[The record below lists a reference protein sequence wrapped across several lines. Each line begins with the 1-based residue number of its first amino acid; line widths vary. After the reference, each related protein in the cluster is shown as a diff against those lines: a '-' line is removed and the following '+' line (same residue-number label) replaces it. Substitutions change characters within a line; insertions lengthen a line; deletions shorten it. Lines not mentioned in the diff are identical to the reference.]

1 MLTPHE
7 KWNKMVRLT
16 LLLRV
21 GFLFFSFPVLGSFF
35 SFFFWRSF
43 SLNPV
48 FFVFFKVPFS
58 FAGPKK
64 KKRRKGE
71 KEPFSAF
78 LGLAPVYENKRKEK
92 ETRGKKMETELTS
105 LLIIDPQNDFHP
117 GGSLAIPTA
126 DADAERTARFIRAH
140 ARRIDRIVV
149 TLDSHQR
156 VHIAHGIFW
165 VNDTGDR
172 PPPFTLITR
181 DDVARGKWRAA
192 DASKQRAAEAYTR
205 KLEEKGKFTLCIW
218 PEHCIIGS
226 PGHNVRTSI
235 LAAIN
240 EWAESRMKEVMFVWK
255 GTNGL
260 TEMYSALRAEVP
272 VESLEAV
279 EAVEAVEAERSEAE
293 VTAEPEPSEALQ
305 AEVPVDSKVLLNAL
319 RESSR
324 LFVCGQALS
333 HCVNFTVRDLV
344 ANMGSRPLDSIAILR
359 DCTSAVPGFEEEG
372 ITFLEDMKAKGLRV
386 VTACDAW
393 DTR

>member
-1 MLTPHE
+1 M
-7 KWNKMVRLT
+7 
-16 LLLRV
+16 
-21 GFLFFSFPVLGSFF
+21 
-35 SFFFWRSF
+35 
-43 SLNPV
+43 
-48 FFVFFKVPFS
+48 
-58 FAGPKK
+58 GP
-64 KKRRKGE
+64 
-71 KEPFSAF
+71 
-78 LGLAPVYENKRKEK
+78 
-92 ETRGKKMETELTS
+92 TT

-126 DADAERTARFIRAH
+126 DADAERTARFIREHAH
-140 ARRIDRIVV
+140 RIDRIVV

-172 PPPFTLITR
+172 PPPFTLITS

-192 DASKQRAAEAYTR
+192 DASKQLAAEAYTR
-205 KLEEKGKFTLCIW
+205 KLEEKGRFKLCVW

-226 PGHNVRTSI
+226 PGHNVRPSI

-255 GTNGL
+255 GTNCL

-272 VESLEAV
+272 IETVETVETVESIA
-279 EAVEAVEAERSEAE
+279 SG
-293 VTAEPEPSEALQ
+293 
-305 AEVPVDSKVLLNAL
+305 DSGDSTGLLHAL

-344 ANMGSRPLDSIAILR
+344 ANSESRSLDSIAILR
-359 DCTSAVPGFEEEG
+359 DCTSPVPGFEEEG
-372 ITFLEDMKAKGLRV
+372 NTFLEDMQAKGVRI
-386 VTACDAW
+386 VTTRDAW
-393 DTR
+393 

>member
-1 MLTPHE
+1 M
-7 KWNKMVRLT
+7 
-16 LLLRV
+16 
-21 GFLFFSFPVLGSFF
+21 
-35 SFFFWRSF
+35 
-43 SLNPV
+43 
-48 FFVFFKVPFS
+48 
-58 FAGPKK
+58 
-64 KKRRKGE
+64 
-71 KEPFSAF
+71 
-78 LGLAPVYENKRKEK
+78 
-92 ETRGKKMETELTS
+92 
-105 LLIIDPQNDFHP
+105 
-117 GGSLAIPTA
+117 
-126 DADAERTARFIRAH
+126 
-140 ARRIDRIVV
+140 

-181 DDVARGKWRAA
+181 HDVARRT
-192 DASKQRAAEAYTR
+192 RAEAYTR

-226 PGHNVRTSI
+226 PGHNVRPSI

-240 EWAESRMKEVMFVWK
+240 EWAESRMKEVTFVWK
-255 GTNGL
+255 GTNCL
-260 TEMYSALRAEVP
+260 TEMYSAMRAEVP

-279 EAVEAVEAERSEAE
+279 ETERSEELVPERSEAVE
-293 VTAEPEPSEALQ
+293 

-324 LFVCGQALS
+324 VFVCGQALS

-372 ITFLEDMKAKGLRV
+372 TAFLEDMKAKGVRV
-386 VTACDAW
+386 VTTETCVV
-393 DTR
+393 

>member
-1 MLTPHE
+1 MQ
-7 KWNKMVRLT
+7 
-16 LLLRV
+16 
-21 GFLFFSFPVLGSFF
+21 
-35 SFFFWRSF
+35 
-43 SLNPV
+43 
-48 FFVFFKVPFS
+48 
-58 FAGPKK
+58 
-64 KKRRKGE
+64 
-71 KEPFSAF
+71 
-78 LGLAPVYENKRKEK
+78 
-92 ETRGKKMETELTS
+92 TELTT
-105 LLIIDPQNDFHP
+105 LLIIGPQNDFHP

-165 VNDTGDR
+165 VNDAGDR

-226 PGHNVRTSI
+226 PGHNVRPSI

-240 EWAESRMKEVMFVWK
+240 EWAESRMKEVTFVWK
-255 GTNGL
+255 GTNCL

-272 VESLEAV
+272 VEALEAV
-279 EAVEAVEAERSEAE
+279 ESERSEALQAEVTVEAERSEE
-293 VTAEPEPSEALQ
+293 L
-305 AEVPVDSKVLLNAL
+305 VPVDSKVLLSAL

-372 ITFLEDMKAKGLRV
+372 ITFLEDMKAKGVRV
-386 VTACDAW
+386 VTTETCVV
-393 DTR
+393 